1 VRHKLQPAQ
10 TLLKARVNKSLLE
23 QECRRSACIGHRCRY
38 RLERR
43 RNTRHDSDLVCR
55 SNPLPSPSPLL
66 QGESRNVYREQRQF
80 FGKDSTAQLIQWFDD
95 GNDNKTKKV
104 GHRVPDRDRA
114 QSLNDLGYEQRRSDQ

>member
-1 VRHKLQPAQ
+1 MSTNRYSSKNAVVRPVSGTDADTVLNGAATPAM
-10 TLLKARVNKSLLE
+10 TATSFVAAIRFP
-23 QECRRSACIGHRCRY
+23 AH
-38 RLERR
+38 
-43 RNTRHDSDLVCR
+43 HLV
-55 SNPLPSPSPLL
+55 L
-66 QGESRNVYREQRQF
+66 QGESRNVHREQRQF